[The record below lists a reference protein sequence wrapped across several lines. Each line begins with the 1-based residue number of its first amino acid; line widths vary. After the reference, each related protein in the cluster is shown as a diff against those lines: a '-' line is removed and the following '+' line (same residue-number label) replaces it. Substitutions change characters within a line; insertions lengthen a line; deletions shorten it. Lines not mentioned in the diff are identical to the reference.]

1 MVYTEP
7 HFRLL
12 FVRVGLRVH
21 LVISEAGEP
30 VECSLAAG
38 SEVDI
43 KVFENL
49 NTDLPE
55 GSTMLADKGYPDY
68 DHENLLGEV
77 GLHLKAQRKKYL
89 KRPMSA
95 WGRFSASRSAS
106 RWQRFAAR

>member
-1 MVYTEP
+1 MVNTEP
-7 HFRLL
+7 HFRRLL
-12 FVRVGLRVH
+12 LREVLRVH

-49 NTDLPE
+49 NTDLSE

-68 DHENLLGEV
+68 DHENLLGEA
-77 GLHLKAQRKKYL
+77 GLHLRAQRKKYL
-89 KRPMSA
+89 NRPMSA

-106 RWQRFAAR
+106 TWQRFAAR

>member
-1 MVYTEP
+1 M
-7 HFRLL
+7 L
-12 FVRVGLRVH
+12 FG
-21 LVISEAGEP
+21 G
-30 VECSLAAG
+30 G

-68 DHENLLGEV
+68 DHENLLGET

-95 WGRFSASRSAS
+95 WGVFRQADPPVRGNGL
-106 RWQRFAAR
+106 RPDDHLIP

>member
-1 MVYTEP
+1 MVNTER
-7 HFRLL
+7 HFRRLL
-12 FVRVGLRVH
+12 LRVGLRVH

-38 SEVDI
+38 SEADI

-68 DHENLLGEV
+68 DHETCSERPAPRQETVLPGPEAVARV
-77 GLHLKAQRKKYL
+77 GGGVVRADRRL
-89 KRPMSA
+89 
-95 WGRFSASRSAS
+95 
-106 RWQRFAAR
+106 